1 MGSDSLTY
9 ITLPDDE
16 LSSNFEN
23 AIIMKN
29 TSKNLE
35 ISSNIQ
41 KGFNQNFSE

>member
-9 ITLPDDE
+9 IQLPDDE
-16 LSSNFEN
+16 LSSSFEN

-29 TSKNLE
+29 TPKNLE

-41 KGFNQNFSE
+41 KALNENF